1 MEIAEAIKAKLLD
14 LNIAKTKDFG
24 DKNRQ
29 GNKSI
34 TKRGGRRKIAIVFK
48 NCGGMQKLFK
58 TSESN
63 ILAKHSLVY
72 LSEKFMLSSRASNP
86 WANRKEMHIVSAEN
100 NKGKKGGRKI
110 RGQAT
115 FIEKSLNASL
125 FSSTKHHQC
134 TRIKDVFIVG
144 IYLQDGMELDDK
156 ILIVTKLLDEIYRE
170 CTSAKVILA
179 GDLKLNPKKKM
190 KIE

>member
-1 MEIAEAIKAKLLD
+1 MEISEATKAKLLD

-29 GNKSI
+29 SNKSR

-72 LSEKFMLSSRASNP
+72 LTETFILSSRASNP
-86 WANRKEMHIVSAEN
+86 
-100 NKGKKGGRKI
+100 
-110 RGQAT
+110 
-115 FIEKSLNASL
+115 
-125 FSSTKHHQC
+125 
-134 TRIKDVFIVG
+134 
-144 IYLQDGMELDDK
+144 
-156 ILIVTKLLDEIYRE
+156 
-170 CTSAKVILA
+170 
-179 GDLKLNPKKKM
+179 
-190 KIE
+190 